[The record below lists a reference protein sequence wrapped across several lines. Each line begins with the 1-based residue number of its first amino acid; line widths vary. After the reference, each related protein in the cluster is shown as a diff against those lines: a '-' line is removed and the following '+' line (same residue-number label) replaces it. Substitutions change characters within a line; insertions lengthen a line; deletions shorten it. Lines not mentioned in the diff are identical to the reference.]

1 MLDEHKLQRYRASL
15 CLADFSAADQQ
26 LLADARI
33 AIVGLGGLGCCA
45 ALYLGASGVG
55 SIELI
60 DHDRVD
66 ISNLQRQIAYSE
78 SDLGRYK
85 AEALQQRLQQLNSD
99 LRVTAHSCA
108 FASWPA
114 TKCDLVLDCSD
125 NLKTRLQIN
134 AYCVSS
140 TTSLLSAAV
149 LGYDGQLFVF
159 NRYARQRAPCYA
171 CAYRNTNE
179 PNDSCARAGVY
190 PPLVGLI
197 ASWQASLALDLLRCP
212 QQHPRARMLSFSL
225 PFEQQIFNLNA
236 DLDCPVCSA
245 LLS

>member
-15 CLADFSAADQQ
+15 CLADFSATDQQ
-26 LLADARI
+26 LLADAHI

-85 AEALQQRLQQLNSD
+85 AEALQQRLQQLNSE
-99 LRVTAHSCA
+99 LLVTAHSCD
-108 FASWPA
+108 FTSWPA

-140 TTSLLSAAV
+140 TTSLLSAAA

-159 NRYARQRAPCYA
+159 NRYAQQRAPCYA
-171 CAYRNTNE
+171 CAYRNPNE
-179 PNDSCARAGVY
+179 PADNCARAGIY
-190 PPLVGLI
+190 PPLVGI
-197 ASWQASLALDLLRCP
+197 VASWQATLALELLRRP
-212 QQHPRARMLSFSL
+212 QQHPRASVLSVSL
-225 PFEQQIFNLNA
+225 PFEQQLFNLRA
-236 DLDCPVCSA
+236 DPNCPVCSA
-245 LLS
+245 SL